1 MSLEYLDDEWKW
13 AFDTLVYIKFL
24 ATISF
29 NIFTV
34 WWHMKK
40 KTISTLKA
48 LLKTVSY
55 NLFLGTQKVFKV
67 SQNEKVRL
75 LRLMSIYWKTTLAT
89 LCNVFMLHSQ
99 NLLLI
104 TLLNGKKS
112 SIHSWKFQSFKRV
125 ALNIQVWVTLASNS
139 SNIQMPH
146 LPAFMMLG
154 SLESTVV
161 HV

>member
-34 WWHMKK
+34 WWHIKK

-75 LRLMSIYWKTTLAT
+75 LRLIVHLLENYIGNTLQRVYASQSKFITNYFAKWKEKFNTQLKIS
-89 LCNVFMLHSQ
+89 VFQKSCLKCTS
-99 NLLLI
+99 LGYF
-104 TLLNGKKS
+104 GK
-112 SIHSWKFQSFKRV
+112 Q
-125 ALNIQVWVTLASNS
+125 
-139 SNIQMPH
+139 
-146 LPAFMMLG
+146 
-154 SLESTVV
+154 
-161 HV
+161 